1 MNHEAETETWAAIA
15 DNDRRDNREGNRMSI
30 CQDFDRDAGA
40 PCTAS
45 GTETTPSGR
54 DLCTRHANA
63 FWALRERTLRDYPD
77 SDIAPAW
84 FNPTDAG
91 ETW

>member
-1 MNHEAETETWAAIA
+1 
-15 DNDRRDNREGNRMSI
+15 MSI

-63 FWALRERTLRDYPD
+63 FWKLRERTLRDYPD

-84 FNPTDAG
+84 FDPADAG